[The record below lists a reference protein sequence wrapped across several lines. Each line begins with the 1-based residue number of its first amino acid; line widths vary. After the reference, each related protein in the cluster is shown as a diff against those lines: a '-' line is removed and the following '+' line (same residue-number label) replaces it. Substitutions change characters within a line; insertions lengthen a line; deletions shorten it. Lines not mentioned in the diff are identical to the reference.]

1 MMVQSSKDVIVVV
14 VDIGRSGLLGGD
26 MNVNSDDKDV
36 VNDDSDDANELELL
50 IVDQSE
56 ANLTY

>member
-14 VDIGRSGLLGGD
+14 VDIGRIGLLGGD
-26 MNVNSDDKDV
+26 VNVNSDDKDV

>member
-1 MMVQSSKDVIVVV
+1 MMVQSSKDVLVVV
-14 VDIGRSGLLGGD
+14 VDIGRIGLLGGD
-26 MNVNSDDKDV
+26 VNVNSDDKDV